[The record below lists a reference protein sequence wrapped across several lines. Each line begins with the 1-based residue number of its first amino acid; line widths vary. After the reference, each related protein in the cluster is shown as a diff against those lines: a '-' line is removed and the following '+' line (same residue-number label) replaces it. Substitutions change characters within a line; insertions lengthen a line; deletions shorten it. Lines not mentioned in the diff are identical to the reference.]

1 MLRKLQGRVVCL
13 APAGE
18 HGAADGL
25 GNAFAEAGLVTP
37 EEQQASEALAAEEA
51 DQDTPDAESVEDPK
65 AEETPAEGAEASGEV
80 TPEDVKPQVDEG
92 QESLQDLQ
100 AKVTEANA
108 KISELN
114 GQVAILTG
122 MNATLNKEKAELQAS
137 LDKVTGEAQA
147 NAEAADSLKPL
158 AKRPIQTLALT
169 LNERVSEEELPDM
182 SAVDL
187 ASKGATMLDR
197 MKGALPSGQQSAT
210 AEDESQT
217 TEKASVTTAHDAGL
231 GNL

>member
-18 HGAADGL
+18 HGSADGL

-37 EEQQASEALAAEEA
+37 GEQQASEALAAEET
-51 DQDTPDAESVEDPK
+51 DQDTSDSESAQDPK
-65 AEETPAEGAEASGEV
+65 AEGTSADVSDVSVEAAPKV
-80 TPEDVKPQVDEG
+80 EG
-92 QESLQDLQ
+92 QGSLQDLQ

-108 KISELN
+108 KVSELN

-122 MNATLNKEKAELQAS
+122 MNSTLNQEKAELQAS

-147 NAEAADSLKPL
+147 NSAAADSLKPL
-158 AKRPIQTLALT
+158 AKRQIKIVARN
-169 LNERVSEEELPDM
+169 LNEHVSDEELQGM

-197 MKGALPSGQQSAT
+197 LHKSIPNKQISAS
-210 AEDESQT
+210 AEDESQP

>member
-80 TPEDVKPQVDEG
+80 TPEEG

-137 LDKVTGEAQA
+137 LDKATGEAQA

-158 AKRPIQTLALT
+158 AKRQIQTIALT
-169 LNERVSEEELPDM
+169 LNERVSEEELQDM

>member
-65 AEETPAEGAEASGEV
+65 AEETPAADAEASGEV
-80 TPEDVKPQVDEG
+80 APEEG

-122 MNATLNKEKAELQAS
+122 MNAALNKEKAELQAS

-147 NAEAADSLKPL
+147 NVEAADSLKPL
-158 AKRPIQTLALT
+158 AKRQIKTIALT
-169 LNERVSEEELPDM
+169 LNERVSDEELQDM